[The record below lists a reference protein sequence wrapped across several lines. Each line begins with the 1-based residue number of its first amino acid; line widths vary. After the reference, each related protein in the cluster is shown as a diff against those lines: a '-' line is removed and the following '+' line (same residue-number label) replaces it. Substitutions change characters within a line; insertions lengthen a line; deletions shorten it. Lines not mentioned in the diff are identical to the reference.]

1 MGLGVGA
8 TRREQ
13 GCGDYTDAVSAGYR
27 SGAWWEVREVW
38 FVESEALNDFCQ
50 LDLMNKE

>member
-1 MGLGVGA
+1 MGVDA